1 MPASADY
8 LDDASLFTLD
18 FPFSCFLLYVCIVS
32 SGLSF
37 PALLSFAR
45 FQLFAS
51 VMRFLILV
59 AGNSSMT
66 SRSFI
71 FYTWGRKRKRQHAVY
86 AVSAHIYPAAGCF
99 LLL

>member
-18 FPFSCFLLYVCIVS
+18 FRFSCFLYVCIV

-51 VMRFLILV
+51 VMRFLLLV
-59 AGNSSMT
+59 AGSSSMT
-66 SRSFI
+66 TRSFI
-71 FYTWGRKRKRQHAVY
+71 FYTWGRKRKRQDPIY
-86 AVSAHIYPAAGCF
+86 AVAAHIYPAPGCF

>member
-1 MPASADY
+1 MPASPDY

-18 FPFSCFLLYVCIVS
+18 FRFSCFLYVRIV

-51 VMRFLILV
+51 VMRFLPP
-59 AGNSSMT
+59 S
-66 SRSFI
+66 
-71 FYTWGRKRKRQHAVY
+71 
-86 AVSAHIYPAAGCF
+86 
-99 LLL
+99 